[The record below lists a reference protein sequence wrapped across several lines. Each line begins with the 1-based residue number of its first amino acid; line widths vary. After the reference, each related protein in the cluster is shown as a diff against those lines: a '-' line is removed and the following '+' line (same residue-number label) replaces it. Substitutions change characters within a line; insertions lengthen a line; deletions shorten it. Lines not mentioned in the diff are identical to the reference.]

1 MENKYYIPE
10 IKDLHVGYEC
20 EIQDAPI
27 IESNWTFPTDRYTV
41 RTNIW
46 YSGKL
51 TYHAIENIY
60 KSVRSLKDIRVPYLT
75 REQIE
80 KEGWLLSQDSI
91 LTDDFGISIFGINA
105 LKNKSIDY
113 TPKNHKLVIKTYLYN
128 PEAPEYLF
136 YGICKSINEFR
147 TIIKLLNI

>member
-10 IKDLHVGYEC
+10 IEDLHVGYEYMMMNGDKW
-20 EIQDAPI
+20 EETVL
-27 IESNWTFPTDRYTV
+27 IESDFFGSLTQGYENMFEEIVT
-41 RTNIW
+41 
-46 YSGKL
+46 KL
-51 TYHAIENIY
+51 
-60 KSVRSLKDIRVPYLT
+60 RSIKVPYLT

-80 KEGWLLSQDSI
+80 KEGWLLAQDSI
-91 LTDDFGISIFGINA
+91 LTDDFEIGIFGINT
-105 LKNKSIDY
+105 LKTKTIDY